1 MDVKTTSAIRSF
13 IASYDVCPVAIP
25 ELFAQTQGSDYWKL
39 IHYLSALADQVQ
51 RSGGSRSTPPPHL
64 LTSCLKRK
72 FFQRQDLLLQLNL
85 KYPKFTYPFKLIV
98 RADVKRNLSIPKHN
112 LDHPLAFPIKRAWVR
127 HLFDYLL
134 FSVEIKKGANTV
146 IILVF
151 ALLCVTNT
159 TWFQSFSC
167 ETSQPCTD
175 PKRGRG
181 DRGKRDERTGF

>member
-1 MDVKTTSAIRSF
+1 MFAPWRSQNSLLRTHSLPLCF
-13 IASYDVCPVAIP
+13 
-25 ELFAQTQGSDYWKL
+25 
-39 IHYLSALADQVQ
+39 
-51 RSGGSRSTPPPHL
+51 GGSSTNVRRVKIHSSIVSHL

-72 FFQRQDLLLQLNL
+72 FFQRQDLLQLNL

-112 LDHPLAFPIKRAWVR
+112 PDHPLAFPIKRAWVR

-159 TWFQSFSC
+159 TWFQPFSC
-167 ETSQPCTD
+167 ETSQLCTD

-181 DRGKRDERTGF
+181 DRGKRDEWQAFDTSPSAFFHFWTML

>member
-1 MDVKTTSAIRSF
+1 MPRGDPRTLCANARIRLLATHSLPLCFGGSSTKVRRVKIHSS
-13 IASYDVCPVAIP
+13 IAS
-25 ELFAQTQGSDYWKL
+25 
-39 IHYLSALADQVQ
+39 
-51 RSGGSRSTPPPHL
+51 HL

-112 LDHPLAFPIKRAWVR
+112 PDHLLAFPIKRAWVR

-181 DRGKRDERTGF
+181 DRGKRDE